1 MTQTAQPQTTE
12 PDPPHGEADQGNDE
26 LSMSDGA
33 LADWSRCEVPHLLG
47 QYRPVHDEIDADRL
61 EVIGELPPA
70 LVGTYVRNGPN
81 PLLAPSGAYH
91 LFDGDAMLHG
101 VRLDGSGAAY
111 RNRWV
116 RSKGMLAEAEAG
128 RPLFSGLAGFELP
141 PADVVAN
148 VGMMKNTANTHV
160 ISHAGRMLAL
170 MEASPPTEIDPD
182 SFATLGEFSFGGAL
196 SGPMTAHPKVDPATG
211 NLCFFGYSPVPPYLR
226 YHVASPD
233 GTLLSTTEIELPR
246 PVMMH
251 DFVITERHAV
261 FFDLPAVFDLT
272 ALMEG
277 RPFTRWEP
285 ELGARVG
292 VMNLDGTGDVA
303 WMEIDPCYVFHF
315 LNASE
320 GADGVID
327 VVGCRSSA
335 LPVSFGDQ
343 APADVSPTLH
353 RWRIDPAAGRVSD
366 EQLDDRPGD
375 FPRINDALTGRANR
389 YGYVGLVRD
398 VVGGDATFAGVAAWD
413 LERSESTAWWCGPYE
428 ACGEAA
434 FAPAPAGTSEN
445 DGWLTTFT
453 TDLARDLSYLDIVD
467 ARDVAAGPVARVKL
481 PRRVPFGFHG
491 NWFAEG

>member
-1 MTQTAQPQTTE
+1 
-12 PDPPHGEADQGNDE
+12 
-26 LSMSDGA
+26 
-33 LADWSRCEVPHLLG
+33 
-47 QYRPVHDEIDADRL
+47 
-61 EVIGELPPA
+61 
-70 LVGTYVRNGPN
+70 
-81 PLLAPSGAYH
+81 
-91 LFDGDAMLHG
+91 
-101 VRLDGSGAAY
+101 
-111 RNRWV
+111 
-116 RSKGMLAEAEAG
+116 
-128 RPLFSGLAGFELP
+128 
-141 PADVVAN
+141 
-148 VGMMKNTANTHV
+148 
-160 ISHAGRMLAL
+160 
-170 MEASPPTEIDPD
+170 
-182 SFATLGEFSFGGAL
+182 
-196 SGPMTAHPKVDPATG
+196 
-211 NLCFFGYSPVPPYLR
+211 VPPYLR

-398 VVGGDATFAGVAAWD
+398 VVGATPRSPASPPGTSNALSRPPGGAAPM
-413 LERSESTAWWCGPYE
+413 RR
-428 ACGEAA
+428 AA
-434 FAPAPAGTSEN
+434 RRRLPPTPPGTSEN

-453 TDLARDLSYLDIVD
+453 TDLARDLSYLDIID